1 MGVALLAVLSTSSS
15 LHAGPAAVA
24 TPAPEKSGDW
34 CTWLSGKPGTVY
46 KDDNDFLQELNFF
59 GRFQWQAAY
68 VMGND
73 SNGYGFSDDHTEV
86 RRFRLGMQ
94 AKFLN
99 YFKVKANVNLVD
111 DQSNSIL
118 AWPGGRSLGWGY
130 EDFDEAY
137 ISFNAAKAFGIS
149 GLDALDISYGRL
161 KHTLGYE
168 AHESSKKLLT
178 PERSAIANKV
188 YGSYRPTGIKIDA
201 ATGAWDFTAAL
212 YSTDRPSRALDNV
225 DFIGGWNDGLA
236 YYASVGYQ
244 ATDELSFLWDFIY
257 NDANGDLAQPNRDDS
272 IFDYKWATSIAA
284 VYEQDQWGVI
294 ANLIYGDNG
303 GPDNLVGTGNN
314 RRPKREGDF
323 WGVVIMPYY
332 WIVEDKL
339 QAVVRYQY
347 AGSENDQ
354 GIRVN
359 SRYLRRDHGPV
370 ANANLVASGGG
381 RGDEHHSIYAGLNY
395 LICGHNLKL
404 QAGVEYEYLNT
415 PGQGIDGDLTA
426 TTLWFALRSYF

>member
-1 MGVALLAVLSTSSS
+1 MGVALLAALSTCPI
-15 LHAGPAAVA
+15 LHAGEPVAVD
-24 TPAPEKSGDW
+24 APPPDKPGDW
-34 CTWLSGKPGTVY
+34 CDWLSGKPGTVY
-46 KDDNDFLQELNFF
+46 KGDNAFLQELSFF
-59 GRFQWQAAY
+59 GRFQWQGAY
-68 VMGND
+68 IMGND
-73 SNGYGFSDDHTEV
+73 TNGYGFSDTHTEV

-99 YFKVKANVNLVD
+99 YFKIKANVNLVD
-111 DQSNSIL
+111 DQTNSI
-118 AWPGGRSLGWGY
+118 AVWPGGRSLGWGY

-161 KHTLGYE
+161 KHVLGNE

-178 PERSAIANKV
+178 PERSAISNKV
-188 YGSYRPTGIKIDA
+188 YGSYRPTGLKIDA
-201 ATGAWDFTAAL
+201 ATGAWTFSTAL
-212 YSTDRPSRALDNV
+212 YSTDRPNRALDNV

-244 ATDELSFLWDFIY
+244 ATDDLSFLFDFIY
-257 NDANGDLAQPNRDDS
+257 NDSEATSGDDS
-272 IFDYKWATSIAA
+272 IFGYKWAASLAA
-284 VYEQDQWGVI
+284 VYDQDQWGVI

-303 GPDNLVGTGNN
+303 DLDNLVARAN
-314 RRPKREGDF
+314 RQGDF

-347 AGSENDQ
+347 AGSENDR

-370 ANANLVASGGG
+370 TNVNLTAAGGG

-404 QAGVEYEYLNT
+404 QAGVEYEYLNV
-415 PGQGIDGDLTA
+415 PGGGIDGDVTA